1 MKRANQ
7 GPTPLEQSVM
17 ASLDASKFTG
27 EPAWLAQRRA
37 VALQQLQLRGLPNSG
52 DEEFRFLPLAAIA
65 GERLQLSGPAPAGYV
80 PIAAS
85 PVTAA
90 SLALIDGIPLGEV
103 PPLPLGLQ
111 IQRLQDILR
120 LEPDL
125 LEPYLGAVAAPS
137 NVFAAVGLAAF
148 RDAWVVRVAANCR
161 VELPVEIVLH
171 QVTGGCWAVPR
182 VLVILEAGSYLK
194 LIERREAGTHRV
206 ASLST
211 GVFEFSL
218 GTSAILEHVRLCS
231 NGATEAELAL
241 TEVRVSA
248 GAQYKSWTATSQG
261 LLTRFDTHVR
271 LEGPGAEA
279 VLDGLYLARG
289 SEIVDHHTK
298 VTHECENTRV
308 SELYKGIVDDQAQA
322 IFDGQIVVKSGAN
335 GTDAQQYNRNLLMS
349 DRAVVHTKPQLE
361 IDADDVTCSHGA
373 TVGKL
378 DEQQLFYLQSRGIS
392 GSQAKGMLT
401 TAFAAELVD
410 RCPIKQAVAHVE
422 RAFNLGAFTESS
434 QP

>member
-1 MKRANQ
+1 MKRAAQ

-17 ASLDASKFTG
+17 ASLGSLKFSG
-27 EPAWLAQRRA
+27 EPAWLTERRA
-37 VALQQLQLRGLPNSG
+37 AALQQLRLQSLPTAS
-52 DEEFRFLPLAAIA
+52 DEEFRFLPLASIA
-65 GERLQLSGPAPAGYV
+65 GERLQLSGVVSAKSMPLAASPA
-80 PIAAS
+80 IAAS
-85 PVTAA
+85 LGLV
-90 SLALIDGIPLGEV
+90 DGVPLGEV
-103 PPLPLGLQ
+103 PALPPGLQ
-111 IQRLQDILR
+111 IQRLQEILR

-137 NVFAAVGLAAF
+137 NVFAAVGLSAF
-148 RDAWVVRVAANCR
+148 RDAWVIRVAANSKI
-161 VELPVEIVLH
+161 ELPVEIVL
-171 QVTGGCWAVPR
+171 QQASGGCWAIPR
-182 VLVILEAGSYLK
+182 VLVILDAGSYLK
-194 LIERREAGTHRV
+194 IIERREAGTHEV
-206 ASLST
+206 TSLST
-211 GVFEFSL
+211 GVFEFAL
-218 GTSAILEHVRLCS
+218 GASAILEHVRLCS
-231 NGATEAELAL
+231 NGSNEAELAL

-271 LEGPGAEA
+271 LEGAGAEA
-279 VLDGLYLARG
+279 ILDGLYLARG
-289 SEIVDHHTK
+289 SEIIDHHTK
-298 VTHECENTRV
+298 VIHECANTRV

-361 IDADDVTCSHGA
+361 IDADDVACSHGA

-392 GSQAKGMLT
+392 GREAKGMLT

-410 RCPIKQAVAHVE
+410 RCPIAQAVTHVE
-422 RAFNLGAFTESS
+422 KSFHLGAFTESS